1 MSTREESGTVLPSVR
16 LNRSTVVLVAGL
28 VLLTT
33 DLGRRLATGDVA
45 VSTLAT
51 FLWDGIVFGMAVGLA
66 GIGLA
71 MTYSILQ
78 FANFAHGDYVTAGA
92 FAGWVAAFVVA
103 GAGSVGLDSL
113 VLVANEVPTG
123 DIGITVFPKSGIS
136 SIGLVSFFRS
146 LLAVLVGLVVASASS
161 AGLALALDR
170 VVFKPMRDARGI
182 SLLIASVGVA
192 LALRHALIIVFT
204 GSTRSLTT
212 DVATQD
218 IPVGNGSVSVGAHEV
233 TLIVIAGGLML
244 STHLLLRYTKL
255 GTAMRAMAD
264 NENLALVTGIP
275 TERVVRTTWLVGGA
289 LTGAAG
295 FLIALESGTM
305 DPTFGWDL
313 LLLVFSAVILGGIGS
328 VYGAIVG
335 GIVIGIASRLSLV
348 WLPSE
353 LVLVG
358 AFAVLVL
365 MLLVRPQG
373 LLGGVKTV

>member
-1 MSTREESGTVLPSVR
+1 MSVR
-16 LNRSTVVLVAGL
+16 DASGKMLSSARLNPLAVMLA
-28 VLLTT
+28 LLALLLFV
-33 DLGRRLATGDVA
+33 DLGRRLVTGDVA
-45 VSTLAT
+45 VSTFAT
-51 FLWDGIVFGMAVGLA
+51 LLWDGIVFGMAIGLA

-78 FANFAHGDYVTAGA
+78 FANFAHGDYITTGA
-92 FAGWVAAFVVA
+92 FTGWLASFVVA
-103 GAGSVGLDSL
+103 GIGSVSLDSL

-123 DIGITVFPKSGIS
+123 DIGINVFATPVAI
-136 SIGLVSFFRS
+136 
-146 LLAVLVGLVVASASS
+146 AVGLVVASASS
-161 AGLALALDR
+161 AGLALGLDR
-170 VVFKPMRDARGI
+170 IVFKPMRDARGI

-192 LALRHALIIVFT
+192 LALRHALIVVFT

-212 DVATQD
+212 EVPTRNITIGD
-218 IPVGNGSVSVGAHEV
+218 GSVLVGAHEV
-233 TLIVIAGGLML
+233 TLIGIAGALML
-244 STHLLLRYTKL
+244 GTHLLLRYTKL

-264 NENLALVTGIP
+264 NEALALVTGIP
-275 TERVVRTTWLVGGA
+275 TERVVRTTWVVGGA

-313 LLLVFSAVILGGIGS
+313 LLLIFSAVILGGIGS

-335 GIVIGIASRLSLV
+335 GIVIGITSRLSLV

-358 AFAVLVL
+358 AFGVLVV

>member
-1 MSTREESGTVLPSVR
+1 MAVRDVSGRVLSSVR
-16 LNRSTVVLVAGL
+16 NPLVVVFLLLAVSLLV
-28 VLLTT
+28 
-33 DLGRRLATGDVA
+33 DLGRRLAVGELP
-45 VSTLAT
+45 VSTFAT
-51 FLWDGIVFGMAVGLA
+51 YLWDGLVFGMSIGLA

-78 FANFAHGDYVTAGA
+78 FANFAHGDYITTGA
-92 FAGWVAAFVVA
+92 FTGWLAAFVVA
-103 GAGSVGLDSL
+103 GIGSVGLDSL
-113 VLVANEVPTG
+113 VLVADEVPTG
-123 DIGITVFPKSGIS
+123 DVGIS
-136 SIGLVSFFRS
+136 VTATP
-146 LLAVLVGLVVASASS
+146 LAILVGLVVASVSS

-192 LALRHALIIVFT
+192 LALRHALIVVFT

-212 DVATQD
+212 EVPTQD
-218 IPVGNGSVSVGAHEV
+218 LPVGNESVAVGAHQV
-233 TLIVIAGGLML
+233 TLVVVAGVLML

-264 NENLALVTGIP
+264 NKSLALVTGIP

-289 LTGAAG
+289 LTGVAG

-313 LLLVFSAVILGGIGS
+313 LLLVFAAVILGGIGS
-328 VYGAIVG
+328 VYGAIIG
-335 GIVIGIASRLSLV
+335 GIIIGITRNLSLV

-358 AFAVLVL
+358 AFGVLVF

-373 LLGGVKTV
+373 LLGGVETV